1 MATGRSITMLHLA
14 FTVLVVIL
22 VNAQL
27 TWWIVF
33 VLRQNRTLLEL
44 EREQMA
50 EACRA
55 EASRVLS
62 ALDHAQ
68 HTLARWTVSRKDYGS
83 SGLWGVFE
91 TPPEP
96 FARWARDTELEVGPG
111 WHRLGGGRLLFAY
124 PGDHR
129 LRGLITADGW
139 EVKLLDVSE
148 DLEVGS
154 ADGEEQVAD
163 NRPSTSLP
171 APFEDLVI
179 RPAQDAWNDALD
191 GYRRRILMMVSEGTF
206 FAVMLLAL
214 MGLLWRTFRR
224 EVELERQHRNFLSA
238 ITHELKSP
246 LASSHLALETVLA
259 GRTDEVAS
267 TRFLTNALEDTE
279 RLQDLV
285 QKVLETT
292 RYGHGG
298 RLEMRRVCISDV
310 VAVAVA
316 AIRPRLEVLG
326 GEIHTD
332 VIPDCQVGAD
342 EEAFRILVSN
352 LLENAVKYGGKPP
365 RIHVTLSLE
374 RDWAILE
381 ISDNGSGIA
390 SEEVGL
396 VFQRFYRTGDE
407 LSRTTHGTGL
417 GLYLVRQIARIHR
430 GTVEITSTGPDG
442 TTFRVEVPGA
452 DLKECGP

>member
-1 MATGRSITMLHLA
+1 MAAGRSITTRHLV

-44 EREQMA
+44 ERARMA
-50 EACRA
+50 DACTIEAA
-55 EASRVLS
+55 RVLRD
-62 ALDHAQ
+62 LDTAEQ
-68 HTLARWTVSRKDYGS
+68 TLARWIVSREGYGS
-83 SGLWGVFE
+83 SGIWGAPDI
-91 TPPEP
+91 PPEP
-96 FARWARDTELEVGPG
+96 FARWAEPTELEGTPG
-111 WHRLGGGRLLFAY
+111 WHRLGDGRLLFSY
-124 PGDHR
+124 PGEYR
-129 LRGLITADGW
+129 LHFLITTDGW
-139 EVKLLDVSE
+139 EAALLHMGDGL
-148 DLEVGS
+148 DLRS
-154 ADGEEQVAD
+154 AAGGEID
-163 NRPSTSLP
+163 DPRPSVSLP
-171 APFEDLVI
+171 APFEDLI
-179 RPAQDAWNDALD
+179 ISPAQEAWDNALD

-206 FAVMLLAL
+206 FAVMLLVL
-214 MGLLWRTFRR
+214 IGLLWKTFRR

-246 LASSHLALETVLA
+246 LASSHLALETVLS
-259 GRTDEVAS
+259 GRADETTS
-267 TRFLTNALEDTE
+267 TRFLNNALKDTE

-298 RLEMRRVCISDV
+298 RLEMRRVCLSDV
-310 VAVAVA
+310 VDAAVM
-316 AIRPRLEVLG
+316 AIRPRLEAVS
-326 GEIHTD
+326 GEVHTD
-332 VIPDCQVGAD
+332 VVPDVQAGAD
-342 EEAFRILVSN
+342 EEAFRIMVSN

-365 RIHVTLSLE
+365 RIDVALSLE
-374 RDWAILE
+374 RDWAVLE
-381 ISDNGSGIA
+381 VSDNGSGIA
-390 SEEVGL
+390 AEEVPL
-396 VFQRFYRTGDE
+396 VFQRFYRVGDE

-430 GTVEITSTGPDG
+430 GTVRITSTGPDG